1 METIITANEYL
12 DVLLKDDKTE
22 TGGMSFMGE
31 TLKDFLDELEMD
43 YNTPINE
50 VNKALVDCGIE
61 PIMIEKQKRKKG
73 LKEYLQVCESLCQK
87 IKCADNNIIKDY
99 FQKCGTLQT
108 TICHLWHSLYFSSF
122 QYIDEEDIDCLTINN
137 TTIDSKW
144 FESLS
149 PKDKTILR
157 DAFAWQRLPLPSF
170 V

>member
-61 PIMIEKQKRKKG
+61 PIMIEKQKRNKG

-87 IKCADNNIIKDY
+87 IKCADNTIIKDY
-99 FQKCGTLQT
+99 FKNVEHYRQLYVICGILF
-108 TICHLWHSLYFSSF
+108 ISVHF
-122 QYIDEEDIDCLTINN
+122 N
-137 TTIDSKW
+137 T
-144 FESLS
+144 
-149 PKDKTILR
+149 
-157 DAFAWQRLPLPSF
+157 
-170 V
+170 